1 MCNLK
6 HAFNKNNNKTKS
18 TKKISL
24 FQHQN
29 KKKKILD
36 KLKQHQKRFKH

>member
-1 MCNLK
+1 ML
-6 HAFNKNNNKTKS
+6 FTRIKTKQS
-18 TKKISL
+18 LSKNIKL

-29 KKKKILD
+29 QTKKIQD